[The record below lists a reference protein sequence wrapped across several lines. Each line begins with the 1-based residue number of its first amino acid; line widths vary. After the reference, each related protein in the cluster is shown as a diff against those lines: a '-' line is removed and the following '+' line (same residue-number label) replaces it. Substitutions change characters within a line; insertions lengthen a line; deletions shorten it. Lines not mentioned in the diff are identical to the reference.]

1 MATAF
6 PAIPYGRSAFPSIR
20 RDGCLYV
27 DKTRFLRELEKER
40 YVFFIRPRRF
50 GKSLWLAMLECYYDR
65 TQKDD
70 FNALFAGTDIGD
82 EPTANRSRYLVVYF
96 DFSAFNHQL
105 ETLEQRFEEYC
116 FRQLRDALRRNSDL
130 FDDEA
135 MHDILGHPSI
145 AGKLDEL
152 FLRSR
157 ESGVPVYVMVDEYDQ
172 HIGPP

>member
-70 FNALFAGTDIGD
+70 FNTLFAGTDIGD

-96 DFSAFNHQL
+96 DAAASTAASSP
-105 ETLEQRFEEYC
+105 R
-116 FRQLRDALRRNSDL
+116 
-130 FDDEA
+130 
-135 MHDILGHPSI
+135 
-145 AGKLDEL
+145 
-152 FLRSR
+152 
-157 ESGVPVYVMVDEYDQ
+157 
-172 HIGPP
+172 